1 MARHYRNYAVE
12 DIHALI
18 AIIEADIEDGLATT
32 ADHKQLAELEGEL
45 AEREWVLND

>member
-1 MARHYRNYAVE
+1 MHSHYRNYTDE
-12 DIHALI
+12 DIHHLI
-18 AIIEADIEDGLATT
+18 DTIESAIEDGLANA